1 MHALLLLLP
10 FLAHAAI
17 DPVVDAADR
26 RLPESAA
33 LSAASISKMPKR
45 RVLAARAFGQIM
57 SPAGIAPLTRLAGDP
72 MPFVREEA
80 LFALGQLGWVKE
92 AASGHEDAIRSELL
106 KHLSDKRI
114 SVRVAAAEALG
125 KIGGEKAFELLTP
138 AFYSGDSLLRA
149 AAVTAFFRSRMILKL
164 RDPTHPPASLS
175 DGERSRLLALASSKN
190 APERAAV
197 AYFFSRNAEPLA
209 EETMARLARD
219 PDATVRLF
227 AVTALGKMKA
237 QNSRAS
243 LEAALK
249 DPEYSVRV
257 AGVNA
262 WSTGTSLGD
271 QTRALMADKSFH
283 VRAAAAATLGADQS
297 DLLLLAL
304 EHDES
309 NTVKAE
315 ALKALAKTKGEKLL
329 PFLEEQLKSPLWQ
342 IREAAAQASEPLS
355 PDAKEKFL
363 SAALLKETDRL
374 VRAALLEP
382 YLALPG
388 SSPFAQLKRSL
399 DSSELSER
407 ATAVGALAARKED
420 EIAELA

>member
-149 AAVTAFFRSRMILKL
+149 AAVTAFF
-164 RDPTHPPASLS
+164 
-175 DGERSRLLALASSKN
+175 
-190 APERAAV
+190 
-197 AYFFSRNAEPLA
+197 
-209 EETMARLARD
+209 
-219 PDATVRLF
+219 
-227 AVTALGKMKA
+227 
-237 QNSRAS
+237 
-243 LEAALK
+243 
-249 DPEYSVRV
+249 
-257 AGVNA
+257 
-262 WSTGTSLGD
+262 
-271 QTRALMADKSFH
+271 
-283 VRAAAAATLGADQS
+283 
-297 DLLLLAL
+297 
-304 EHDES
+304 
-309 NTVKAE
+309 
-315 ALKALAKTKGEKLL
+315 
-329 PFLEEQLKSPLWQ
+329 
-342 IREAAAQASEPLS
+342 
-355 PDAKEKFL
+355 
-363 SAALLKETDRL
+363 
-374 VRAALLEP
+374 
-382 YLALPG
+382 
-388 SSPFAQLKRSL
+388 
-399 DSSELSER
+399 
-407 ATAVGALAARKED
+407 
-420 EIAELA
+420 